1 MEVME
6 LGSYNNVFINAD
18 GVLQKLINELK
29 PSKIAVLVDE
39 NTSEFCLP
47 MLLEML
53 DHQVEVI
60 QIRSGESHKNLKT
73 CKKVWRHM
81 LAGRLDR
88 DAVLINLGGGVICDL
103 GGFCAST
110 YMRGIQFI
118 HMPTTLMAQADAAIG
133 GKQGVDFD
141 DLKNIIG
148 VFNMPYAT
156 IIHTEFLQTL
166 PYRHMLSGFAEIV
179 KSALVA
185 DAEMWRALLS
195 MDINLR
201 SLNINPLIEK
211 TIKIK
216 RGFVE
221 SDPFEKNIRKALNFG
236 HTVGHAIETHHLR
249 IRNEL
254 LHGEAIAI
262 GMIMESYLSF
272 AKGLLSRE
280 DCTEIKTY
288 IKSVF
293 GNKYKSLPDIDSL
306 IEIMQSDKKSRK
318 GKIMF
323 TLLNGIGNYKT
334 NQEVDFQ
341 LLTSAIND
349 YLN

>member
-1 MEVME
+1 MD
-6 LGSYNNVFINAD
+6 LPSSNYVFINTD
-18 GVLQKLINELK
+18 GVLQKLINELR

-47 MLLEML
+47 TLLEML
-53 DHQVEVI
+53 DYQVEVI
-60 QIRSGESHKNLKT
+60 QIKSGESHKNLKT

-81 LAGRLDR
+81 LADKLDR

-110 YMRGIQFI
+110 YMRGIKFI
-118 HMPTTLMAQADAAIG
+118 HVPTTLMAQADAAIG

-141 DLKNIIG
+141 DLKNIVG

-156 IIHTEFLQTL
+156 VVYTEFLQTL

-179 KSALVA
+179 KSALIA

-201 SLNINPLIEK
+201 SLNIIPLIEK
-211 TIKIK
+211 TIEIK
-216 RGFVE
+216 KSFVE

-236 HTVGHAIETHHLR
+236 HTIGHAIETHHLR
-249 IRNEL
+249 IGNEL
-254 LHGEAIAI
+254 HHGEAVAI

-272 AKGLLSRE
+272 AKGLLSYE
-280 DCTEIKTY
+280 DCIEIKSY

-306 IEIMQSDKKSRK
+306 IEIMQSDKKSRN

-334 NQEVDFQ
+334 NQEVDYQ
-341 LLTSAIND
+341 LLPSAIND